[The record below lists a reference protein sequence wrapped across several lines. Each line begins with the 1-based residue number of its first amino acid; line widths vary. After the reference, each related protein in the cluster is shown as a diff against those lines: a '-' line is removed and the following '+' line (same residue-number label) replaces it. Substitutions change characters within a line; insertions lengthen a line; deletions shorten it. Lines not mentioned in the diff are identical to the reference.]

1 MGDTLLTFENQF
13 AHAWKFFWK
22 SLINWKLV
30 QLFSGHWVVKK
41 NQNFP
46 NIILCLPST
55 ALRSVPDAELQLQK
69 FGHVQKTK
77 LQDSYPLN

>member
-22 SLINWKLV
+22 SLINLKLV

-41 NQNFP
+41 NQNFLKHSMVF
-46 NIILCLPST
+46 IKHCTVFCS
-55 ALRSVPDAELQLQK
+55 
-69 FGHVQKTK
+69 
-77 LQDSYPLN
+77 